1 MLFRS
6 RYVSCDLTLHEH
18 RAGHRHQP
26 SITSSSDLGNEPD
39 QCIFIQYYN
48 MKKQFVWK
56 RPMKAAAGPDVL
68 PDQEEEDDKS
78 SARAVLSAEFAESDY
93 AGHEP
98 HQLPASS
105 VSQSHMTEIVV
116 D

>member
-1 MLFRS
+1 
-6 RYVSCDLTLHEH
+6 
-18 RAGHRHQP
+18 
-26 SITSSSDLGNEPD
+26 
-39 QCIFIQYYN
+39 
-48 MKKQFVWK
+48 
-56 RPMKAAAGPDVL
+56 MKAAAGPDVL

-78 SARAVLSAEFAESDY
+78 SAVLSAEFAESDY